1 MSCSSSSLRP
11 FSAFVLLV
19 FAALPLSANTIHVPA
34 DQATLQK
41 AIDAGSNGDTV
52 LVSDGTYMENIDCKG
67 KAITIKSVNG
77 PATTIIDGA
86 KLDYVVKFIT
96 NEVRSSVLEGF
107 TITNGNPG
115 AISLLSSSP
124 TIQNNI
130 ITANI
135 GCSGIGLNIS
145 LASPLVLN
153 NTISNNTQ
161 SGWSGGTGGGGME
174 IIGASVDGAQI
185 IGNTIT
191 GNNSGNGANGGH
203 WPLDSRSRPHPGQL
217 YQRQHLILQR
227 RRH

>member
-1 MSCSSSSLRP
+1 
-11 FSAFVLLV
+11 
-19 FAALPLSANTIHVPA
+19 
-34 DQATLQK
+34 
-41 AIDAGSNGDTV
+41 
-52 LVSDGTYMENIDCKG
+52 MENIDCKG

-161 SGWSGGTGGGGME
+161 SGCSGGTGGGGME